1 MSLKTTD
8 SKIFELIEAEKT
20 RQQDT
25 ICLIPSEN
33 YTSSAVL
40 QASGSV
46 LTNKYSEGYPEKR
59 YYAGNKIVDKIEQLC
74 INRAKELFKVKFAN
88 VQPYSGS
95 PANMAVYFALLEPG
109 DTIMGMKLSHGGHL
123 THGHPKITFSGR
135 FYNSVQYAVDPET
148 NLLNYEEIGKLARKV
163 RPKLIIAGYSAYPRI
178 VDWKAFSEIGK
189 STGAYLL
196 ADVAHIA
203 GLIVAGVHPSPVGYA
218 DIITT
223 TTHKTL
229 RGPRGAII
237 MTNNEELA
245 SKIDRAVFPGLQGG
259 PHDQQTAA
267 IAVCL
272 AEASKPSFKKYGEQV
287 VANAYK
293 LAKWLM
299 DYGFNLV
306 TGGTDTHLILVDLR
320 NKGISGKEAQD
331 ALEQAGITVNKN
343 TIPFDSAPPAAPSG
357 IRLGTPAVTTRGMK
371 ESQMEIIAGWIDRV
385 IKNIH
390 DTKTIKRIKGEVKE
404 FLKNF
409 PIK

>member
-1 MSLKTTD
+1 
-8 SKIFELIEAEKT
+8 
-20 RQQDT
+20 
-25 ICLIPSEN
+25 
-33 YTSSAVL
+33 
-40 QASGSV
+40 
-46 LTNKYSEGYPEKR
+46 
-59 YYAGNKIVDKIEQLC
+59 
-74 INRAKELFKVKFAN
+74 
-88 VQPYSGS
+88 
-95 PANMAVYFALLEPG
+95 MAVYFALLEPG

-135 FYNSVQYAVDPET
+135 FYNSVQYTVDPET

-163 RPKLIIAGYSAYPRI
+163 KPKLIIAGYSAYPRI

-272 AEASKPSFKKYGEQV
+272 GEAAKPEFKKYGEQV
-287 VANAYK
+287 VANARE
-293 LAKWLM
+293 LAEYLSNF
-299 DYGFNLV
+299 GFNLV

-371 ESQMEIIAGWIDRV
+371 EGQMKTIAGCIDEV
-385 IKNIH
+385 IKN
-390 DTKTIKRIKGEVKE
+390 TKDKSVIKRIRSEVKE
-404 FLKNF
+404 FLKSF